1 MDLTGWLLRRAVPC
15 AFVAT
20 AIGGTG
26 ARLAVER
33 TLRERGWRQALS
45 PAEADLLVVCGPEHA
60 DMDEALGR
68 VWGQMPGPR
77 ARARVRVESVN
88 GAARLLDEARVD
100 LLDLTRQRRDADERD
115 RAAREQAEPESDGDE
130 EMPMPG
136 GIPMADRGEDR
147 DGLKLDQLHIA
158 LGPALPDWPTGLSL
172 RLTLQGD
179 VVQEAE
185 TSIVGEAPATV
196 PFWSSPP
203 SGADAS
209 PDRASFRAARV
220 LDSLQR
226 LLAVSGWSTAAT
238 GRRLRDALLE
248 GGGSTGDARREALRW
263 LRRVRRSRML
273 RWSTDGL
280 GRVTDVAPQALR
292 GDATDRWSR
301 WLDTVEEAL
310 GEPGRRSG
318 SSNALRVETAHA
330 TLELLP
336 SLVVGQEL
344 AAVRLI
350 VASLDP
356 DTETVGTCAP
366 EHDA

>member
-15 AFVAT
+15 AFVVT

-33 TLRERGWRQALS
+33 TLRERGWKQALS

-60 DMDEALGR
+60 DMDEAIGR
-68 VWGQMPGPR
+68 VWRQIPGPR
-77 ARARVRVESVN
+77 AHVRAESANDVP
-88 GAARLLDEARVD
+88 RLLDEARVG

-115 RAAREQAEPESDGDE
+115 RTAREQAESESDGDE

-136 GIPMADRGEDR
+136 GVPMADRGEDR

-158 LGPALPDWPTGLSL
+158 LGPAMPDWPAGLSL

-179 VVQEAE
+179 VVQEAQ
-185 TSIVGEAPATV
+185 TSIVGGSPTTV
-196 PFWSSPP
+196 PFWNPPLPDTDSP
-203 SGADAS
+203 
-209 PDRASFRAARV
+209 PDRALFRAAHA

-226 LLAVSGWSTAAT
+226 FLAVSGWPTAVT

-248 GGGSTGDARREALRW
+248 GGGPTGDVRREALRW

-280 GRVTDVAPQALR
+280 GRVTDRAPRVLR
-292 GDATDRWSR
+292 GDTTDRWSR
-301 WLDTVEEAL
+301 WIDTVEETL
-310 GEPGRRSG
+310 TGPHGSG
-318 SSNALRVETAHA
+318 APADASWEQAAHA
-330 TLELLP
+330 ALELLP

-344 AAVRLI
+344 AAARLI
-350 VASLDP
+350 MASLDP
-356 DTETVGTCAP
+356 DTEAVGAYAP
-366 EHDA
+366 ERDA

>member
-15 AFVAT
+15 AFVVT

-33 TLRERGWRQALS
+33 TLRECGWKQALS

-60 DMDEALGR
+60 DMDEAIGR
-68 VWGQMPGPR
+68 IWGQMPGPR
-77 ARARVRVESVN
+77 ARVRAESAN
-88 GAARLLDEARVD
+88 AAVRLLDEARVD
-100 LLDLTRQRRDADERD
+100 LLDLTRQRGDADERD
-115 RAAREQAEPESDGDE
+115 RTAREQAESESDGDE
-130 EMPMPG
+130 GMPMPG
-136 GIPMADRGEDR
+136 GVPMADRGEDR

-158 LGPALPDWPTGLSL
+158 LGPALPDWPAGLSL

-179 VVQEAE
+179 VVQEAQ
-185 TSIVGEAPATV
+185 TSIVGGSPTTV

-203 SGADAS
+203 SEAGS
-209 PDRASFRAARV
+209 PPAQASFRAARA

-226 LLAVSGWSTAAT
+226 LLAVSGWPTAVT

-248 GGGSTGDARREALRW
+248 GGGPTGDVRREALRW

-280 GRVTDVAPQALR
+280 GRVTDRAPRALR
-292 GDATDRWSR
+292 GDTTDRWSR
-301 WLDTVEEAL
+301 WLGTVEETL
-310 GEPGRRSG
+310 TDPHSPGVPADASWEQ
-318 SSNALRVETAHA
+318 AAHA
-330 TLELLP
+330 ALELLP

-344 AAVRLI
+344 AAARLI

-356 DTETVGTCAP
+356 DTEAVGAYAP
-366 EHDA
+366 ERDA

>member
-15 AFVAT
+15 AFVVT

-33 TLRERGWRQALS
+33 TLRERGWKQALS

-60 DMDEALGR
+60 DMDEAIGR

-77 ARARVRVESVN
+77 ARVHAESADA
-88 GAARLLDEARVD
+88 AARLLDEARVD
-100 LLDLTRQRRDADERD
+100 LLDLTRQRGDADERD
-115 RAAREQAEPESDGDE
+115 RTAREQAESESDRDE
-130 EMPMPG
+130 GMPMPG
-136 GIPMADRGEDR
+136 GVPMADRGEDR

-158 LGPALPDWPTGLSL
+158 LGPALPDWPAGLSL

-179 VVQEAE
+179 VVQEAQ
-185 TSIVGEAPATV
+185 TSIVGGSPTTV
-196 PFWSSPP
+196 PFWNSPLPDTDSPP
-203 SGADAS
+203 DQ
-209 PDRASFRAARV
+209 ASFRAARA

-226 LLAVSGWSTAAT
+226 LLAVSGWPTAVT

-248 GGGSTGDARREALRW
+248 GGEPTGDVRREALRW
-263 LRRVRRSRML
+263 LRRVRGSRML

-280 GRVTDVAPQALR
+280 GRVRDRAPRALC
-292 GDATDRWSR
+292 GDTTDRWSR

-310 GEPGRRSG
+310 GASGGRSAP
-318 SSNALRVETAHA
+318 SNPHRTETAHA
-330 TLELLP
+330 ALELLP

-344 AAVRLI
+344 AAARLI

-356 DTETVGTCAP
+356 DTEAVGSYAP
-366 EHDA
+366 ERDA